1 MPERK
6 NARNSS
12 LKPGPQRV
20 GLKFIGE
27 YLGLSPATISVVLND
42 SPAAKVIPEPT
53 KRRIF
58 EAAEKFNYRAN
69 FFARSLRHN
78 RTYTV
83 AVLMPE
89 MSEGYTASIVAAL
102 EEEFVR
108 DDYSYFIT
116 SHHHRSDLVDEL
128 PRKFMD
134 RAEGLVLIN
143 THLRHAPPMPAVVI
157 SGHADFPGVTNI
169 TIDNYKGGFLAVE
182 HVAQFGH
189 KRVAFLK
196 GHKGSADTDDRWAG
210 NLTGAAKY
218 GIEVRPELTV
228 QLGGEDW
235 VTGPC
240 TPQQGCEDTHKLLA
254 RNEPFTALVGFNDVA
269 VIGAM
274 RALREV
280 GLRVPEDVSVI
291 GFDDI
296 DSAAYQNPS
305 LTTVRQ
311 PLREMGRLAAKT
323 LLEKISRNDDTPRT
337 IRLEPELIVR
347 ESTAPLVSS
356 DSAVAPNNG
365 VRRRRALSKSI

>member
-1 MPERK
+1 MPDQTLHRK
-6 NARNSS
+6 HQASS
-12 LKPGPQRV
+12 APKRV

-42 SPAAKVIPEPT
+42 APAARVIPDST
-53 KRRIF
+53 KQRIF

-69 FFARSLRHN
+69 FFARSLRQN
-78 RTYTV
+78 RTSTV

-108 DDYSYFIT
+108 DEYSYFIF
-116 SHHHRSDLVDEL
+116 SHHQNPDLIEEYPRKLVD
-128 PRKFMD
+128 
-134 RAEGLVLIN
+134 RADGLLFIN
-143 THLRHAPPMPAVVI
+143 TALRHSPPLPSVVI
-157 SGHADFPGVTNI
+157 SGHSEFPGVTNI
-169 TIDNYKGGFLAVE
+169 TVDNYKGGYLAVE
-182 HVAQFGH
+182 HIGQLGH
-189 KRVAFLK
+189 RDVAFLK
-196 GHKGSADTDDRWAG
+196 GHRGSNDTDDRWAG
-210 NLTGAAKY
+210 NLSGAAKY
-218 GIEVRPELTV
+218 GIEVRDELMV
-228 QLGGEDW
+228 QLGGDNW

-240 TPQQGCEDTHKLLA
+240 TPQQGYEDTHRLLA
-254 RNEPFTALVGFNDVA
+254 RKVPFTAIVAFNDV
-269 VIGAM
+269 VLIGAI

-280 GLRVPEDVSVI
+280 GMRVPDDISII

-323 LLEKISRNDDTPRT
+323 LLEKIARSDSAPMN

-347 ESTAPLVSS
+347 ESTAPLATAQRLV
-356 DSAVAPNNG
+356 AVGGNG
-365 VRRRRALSKSI
+365 SRRRKTR